1 VSSPHEAGRVRA
13 RVRQDHQPARRLP
26 PAGRGPVGTCNILSA
41 EPKNWSEADAG
52 AIRAYA
58 SALGTLL
65 WIVADA
71 HASSVLASQLQYAL
85 EQRVVVEQAKGVLME
100 REGMDSRQ
108 AFERLRATARSSQ
121 RKLIDVAAE
130 VIKDAG

>member
-1 VSSPHEAGRVRA
+1 M
-13 RVRQDHQPARRLP
+13 
-26 PAGRGPVGTCNILSA
+26 
-41 EPKNWSEADAG
+41 
-52 AIRAYA
+52 
-58 SALGTLL
+58 
-65 WIVADA
+65 
-71 HASSVLASQLQYAL
+71 
-85 EQRVVVEQAKGVLME
+85 VEQAKGVLME